1 MPTIE
6 RITWPEELRRI
17 GDQNVQTIGEYDR
30 QQLHAAAAHVER
42 LEARLRERGD
52 DGAETA

>member
-17 GDQNVQTIGEYDR
+17 GDQNVRTIGEYDR
-30 QQLHAAAAHVER
+30 QQLHAAAEHIER
-42 LEARLRERGD
+42 LEAALRRRADAGRD
-52 DGAETA
+52 D